1 MYLSVYM
8 LVNVCHCVCVCVC
21 VCVCACVCVCVCARA
36 TKIPNGLIKQKSI
49 LVFISKHG
57 FIY

>member
-21 VCVCACVCVCVCARA
+21 VRVWVCVCARARA

>member
-21 VCVCACVCVCVCARA
+21 VCVWVCARARA